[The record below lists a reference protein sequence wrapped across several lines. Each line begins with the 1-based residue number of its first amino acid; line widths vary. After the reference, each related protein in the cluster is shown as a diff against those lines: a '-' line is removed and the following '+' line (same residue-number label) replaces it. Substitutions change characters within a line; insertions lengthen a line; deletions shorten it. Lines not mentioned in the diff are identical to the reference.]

1 MIDSNSN
8 SNSNSN
14 SPIRKKIKDNH
25 NSNSNSNSNILP
37 SSSLSSSSSS
47 SLSPCR
53 YIPNRKSFD
62 DVYAYHNLI
71 DNDNN
76 NENRLP
82 NGTILNTSQKK
93 RNSNNNSNSNP
104 LKVLGLSQKSQR
116 MISCFEKSPIKNNDN
131 NYFLKL
137 SHDSNSNNNSNS
149 IDNNGSSNSKVR
161 NLPSLPSKILD
172 APDIVDDYYLN
183 LLHWGNCNILAVA
196 LSSSVYLW
204 HPYDGN
210 IDTLVTLDD
219 DTEAYITSVE
229 FSPIDNILAVGT
241 STNVI
246 QIYDVSRLTKIRE
259 LQGHT
264 NRVSSLSWSGSQ
276 TFSSGSRDSLII
288 NHDLRERRH
297 IRSRYIGHQQEVCGL
312 AWSPDGKTLASGGNE
327 NLLCLWDEAYTSSNS
342 DTTTGLSSS
351 NQHGPRLTM
360 NYHTAAVKALA
371 WCPWQRNVVASGGG
385 TADRSIK
392 LWNTQSSS
400 SESSL
405 IKSVDTG
412 SQVCAIQFSETYKE
426 ILSSHGFSNNELILW
441 KYSSMTKLKEFRGHS
456 SRVLHLAKSP
466 DGETI
471 CSASADETIRFW
483 DIFRNDSSKGVYKDS
498 SLKSPMGLGLNSGL
512 NLR

>member
-1 MIDSNSN
+1 MIDN
-8 SNSNSN
+8 NSN
-14 SPIRKKIKDNH
+14 SPIRKKAKDNH
-25 NSNSNSNSNILP
+25 NSNNNSNNNSNSKL
-37 SSSLSSSSSS
+37 SS

-93 RNSNNNSNSNP
+93 RSSSNNNNNNNP
-104 LKVLGLSQKSQR
+104 LKVLGLSQKSSQR

-131 NYFLKL
+131 NNFFKI
-137 SHDSNSNNNSNS
+137 SNDSSNSNSSSS
-149 IDNNGSSNSKVR
+149 IDSNKIR
-161 NLPSLPSKILD
+161 NISSLPSKILD

-196 LSSSVYLW
+196 LASSVYLW
-204 HPYDGN
+204 HPSDGN

-219 DTEAYITSVE
+219 DTEAYVTSVE
-229 FSPIDNILAVGT
+229 FSPTDNILAVGT
-241 STNVI
+241 STNVV
-246 QIYDVSRLTKIRE
+246 QIYDASRLTKIRE

-264 NRVSSLSWSGSQ
+264 NRISSLSWSGSQ

-297 IRSRYIGHQQEVCGL
+297 IRSRYVGHQQEVCGL
-312 AWSPDGKTLASGGNE
+312 EWSPDGKTLASGGNE

-342 DTTTGLSSS
+342 DTTGLSSS
-351 NQHGPRLTM
+351 SQHGPRLTM
-360 NYHTAAVKALA
+360 NDHTAAVKALA

-392 LWNTQSSS
+392 LWNAQSSS

-405 IKSVDTG
+405 IKSIDTG
-412 SQVCAIQFSETYKE
+412 SQVCAIQFSDTYKE
-426 ILSSHGFSNNELILW
+426 LLSSHGFSNNELILW

-483 DIFRNDSSKGVYKDS
+483 DIFRNDSSKGVYKDPLS
-498 SLKSPMGLGLNSGL
+498 KSPMGLGLNSGL

>member
-1 MIDSNSN
+1 MIDNNST
-8 SNSNSN
+8 SNSN

-25 NSNSNSNSNILP
+25 NNNNNSNSKL
-37 SSSLSSSSSS
+37 SSSS

-93 RNSNNNSNSNP
+93 RSNNNSNNNSNNP

-131 NYFLKL
+131 NNFFKI
-137 SHDSNSNNNSNS
+137 SNDSSSNSNNS
-149 IDNNGSSNSKVR
+149 IDNNNNKIR
-161 NLPSLPSKILD
+161 NISLLPSKILD

-183 LLHWGNCNILAVA
+183 LLHWGHCNILAVA
-196 LSSSVYLW
+196 LASSVYLW
-204 HPYDGN
+204 HPSDGN

-219 DTEAYITSVE
+219 DTEAYVTSVE

-241 STNVI
+241 STNCI
-246 QIYDVSRLTKIRE
+246 QIYDVSTLTKIRE

-264 NRVSSLSWSGSQ
+264 NRISSLSWSGSQ

-312 AWSPDGKTLASGGNE
+312 EWSPDGKTLASGGNE

-342 DTTTGLSSS
+342 DTTGLSSS
-351 NQHGPRLTM
+351 SQQHGPRLTM
-360 NYHTAAVKALA
+360 NDHTAAVKALA

-385 TADRSIK
+385 TADRTIK

-405 IKSVDTG
+405 IKSIDTG
-412 SQVCAIQFSETYKE
+412 SQVCAIQFSDTYRE
-426 ILSSHGFSNNELILW
+426 LLSSHGFSNNELILW

-483 DIFRNDSSKGVYKDS
+483 DIFRNDSSKGGVYKDQLS
-498 SLKSPMGLGLNSGL
+498 KSPMGLGLNSGL